1 MLDTQQHKWLQMTQ
15 LLERTKQRARKI
27 DLNHAANLRKAKAE
41 FGKEYD
47 LKMDR
52 LRKEKHTARSQTY
65 PWQEIGI
72 ILFILLWTRAMWLNM
87 MAASVKDCLQAL
99 ETEMVKKKA
108 AAAAQ
113 RRAEQQQRELLAA
126 KRESEPKKP
135 MTIQERLQ
143 ELAEQDLC

>member
-1 MLDTQQHKWLQMTQ
+1 
-15 LLERTKQRARKI
+15 
-27 DLNHAANLRKAKAE
+27 
-41 FGKEYD
+41 
-47 LKMDR
+47 
-52 LRKEKHTARSQTY
+52 
-65 PWQEIGI
+65 
-72 ILFILLWTRAMWLNM
+72 MWLNM
-87 MAASVKDCLQAL
+87 IDANFKHCLQAL

-126 KRESEPKKP
+126 KRESEPRKP